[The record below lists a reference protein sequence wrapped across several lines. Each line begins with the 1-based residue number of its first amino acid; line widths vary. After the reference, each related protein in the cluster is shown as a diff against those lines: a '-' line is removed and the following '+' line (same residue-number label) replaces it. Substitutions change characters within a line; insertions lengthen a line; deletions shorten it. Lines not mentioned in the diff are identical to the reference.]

1 MGIFDA
7 SQTQTGEPWAPLRDP
22 TIYGTDQARQIYDRG
37 VYGGQWTAPI
47 NQWQQQS
54 MQQGYNAAGAAGNVG
69 QAYGNAGQQMLG
81 GLNSAFG
88 YNQQA
93 LQGSLNP
100 WLTNPAQ
107 YLGLANQTANDPYLT
122 GQIDAAL
129 RDPFRQLTEQQMPG
143 IGRGYNMGGSGSGSR
158 RQIAEGI
165 AQRGYA
171 DRATDTAAQMRG
183 QAYGQGLGFANQ
195 AAGNDYQAQQQAA
208 ANLGNF
214 GNQGLSYLGQQYGYG
229 QQGANDQFKWG
240 TQDQDLQNQ
249 QIQASMNQFNAPW
262 ANLQSYGSYINPL
275 AQNMQSR
282 TVDKDMLGA
291 YLMQGL
297 GGMAGSA
304 GGAIG
309 NGIEDWLFGAAP
321 ANGGARPGG
330 AWGDF
335 TSWAG
340 GLFEDND

>member
-1 MGIFDA
+1 MSIFDA
-7 SQTQTGEPWAPLRDP
+7 SQTSSGEPWAPLRDP

-47 NQWQQQS
+47 NPWQQQG
-54 MQQGYNAAGAAGNVG
+54 MGAGFNAAGTANNVG
-69 QAYGNAGQQMLG
+69 QAYGNAGQQMMG

-143 IGRGYNMGGSGSGSR
+143 MARSANLAGGVSGSR
-158 RQIAEGI
+158 LGIAQGV

-171 DRATDTAAQMRG
+171 DRASDVSAQMRG

-275 AQNMQSR
+275 AQSMQQR
-282 TVDKDMLGA
+282 TVDKDVLGA
-291 YLMQGL
+291 YMMQGL

-304 GGAIG
+304 GGAAG
-309 NGIEDWLFGAAP
+309 GAIEDWLFGSAP
-321 ANGGARPGG
+321 AGGGSRTGGALGDI
-330 AWGDF
+330 WGTVKGWF
-335 TSWAG
+335 PR
-340 GLFEDND
+340 